1 MNSERKYYATLGGM
15 LALVLFMVTVT
26 NSVAQHLQQRPQT
39 HSPLPPEST
48 ARIESRL
55 AVPGVIALAARD
67 VLEAAQNSSATAIS
81 QREDDALKQASH
93 DYYQG
98 EYDSAMRLARS
109 LAQKTEGR
117 SDDHAQRIR
126 GQALLLLANCEMQ
139 AGDWENAR
147 RHLDMIPRNTPV
159 DDVVA
164 WLKGDTYSA
173 LGKYD
178 EAITWYSAA
187 AAKNTVIKHRVNA
200 RLAHALYAAKRWEE
214 ASKALETLIRDFPD
228 YPRRPRALYEFA
240 MAQEAMGKDKA
251 AAQAFLTAWFEYP
264 FHPFGKDARVHLAAY
279 QDRGIKPA
287 TPYSP
292 EQLLKKYR
300 TLRID
305 KHWDDVRLLLDE
317 LRLEHQTESRNSA
330 FEHEIAFEHA
340 LNDYGQRHFVSA
352 RDRLLTLAEK
362 WEKGER
368 AGLNRSNIYRF
379 LSRTYSAM
387 GELEL
392 ALKAQDVM
400 HESSPLRTRLSARAQ
415 LLEAHGRY
423 QEAFEIYDKLV
434 AANQRKSWEF
444 TWLLYKTGQY
454 DLAYENLASMAERSS
469 GEKQAKYLY
478 WAART
483 LENAE
488 KPRDARA
495 IFERIQQAHR
505 TRYYGLQ
512 ASNRILDIDQ
522 RLAVNN
528 SLIAHAED
536 IANTADVALDAM
548 DNAESGL
555 AVASL
560 AEDPRTALRGYAIEP
575 VTRPTACNAIETGIA
590 CAPVTQEIPPQAL
603 QVLTNAISPT
613 TKIGNILG
621 LGAELVERDSDSD
634 GSGSAP
640 ADSTPLPKQRL
651 KRSPNKVTYTTQG
664 RIHWEGR
671 FGSSSSFARA
681 KNGQIPGPQPEEAR
695 AYDEESYVGGLQ
707 RASATAGD
715 VFPQLIRAE
724 WLWNA
729 GLDTAARWAIRD
741 VAIEYRDLTSRY
753 RPTKSPH
760 ELPAL
765 RWSYTI
771 DNRRKNRAGFW
782 GLQSE
787 EKRFPAPAKPEA
799 KTQLLT
805 RQQKIYDR
813 RSELRPILVDAF
825 KEAGDHYMV
834 RRYTMQIGGWYRND
848 PTGPGRTSWMQA
860 YSRAFPS
867 IVMREAKRYGLNPY
881 VLWALMTVE
890 SSYNP
895 DSISPALALGLLQV
909 IPKTGLKT
917 ALMLGDA
924 DFGPMDLLDEEVAI
938 RHGAFYFSELI
949 KKFHGQELLAF
960 AGYNGGPHRV
970 GDWLDSR
977 GNQTLDEF
985 IEEIPFNEARGYS
998 KKVARFIALY
1008 LRIYEGQDGL
1018 YIGQNLRADYRP
1030 EPRF

>member
-1 MNSERKYYATLGGM
+1 MNSERKDYATLGGM
-15 LALVLFMVTVT
+15 LTLVLFMVTVT
-26 NSVAQHLQQRPQT
+26 NSMAQHLQQS
-39 HSPLPPEST
+39 SPSKLPLTPDST
-48 ARIESRL
+48 AKIETRL
-55 AVPGVIALAARD
+55 AVPGVIAVAARD
-67 VLEAAQNSSATAIS
+67 VLAATQNSTATAIS
-81 QREDDALKQASH
+81 QREEDALKQATNE
-93 DYYQG
+93 YYEGQY
-98 EYDSAMRLARS
+98 ESAMRLARA
-109 LAQKTEGR
+109 LAQKLEGQNDEHTQ
-117 SDDHAQRIR
+117 SLR

-164 WLKGDTYSA
+164 WLKGDTFTA
-173 LGKYD
+173 LGQHD
-178 EAITWYSAA
+178 QAIIWYSAA
-187 AAKNTVIKHRVNA
+187 ASKDTVIKHRVNA
-200 RLAHALYAAKRWEE
+200 RLAHAYYSVGRWED
-214 ASKALETLIRDFPD
+214 ASKALEKLIRDFPD
-228 YPRRPRALYEFA
+228 YPRRPRALFEFA
-240 MAQEAMGKDKA
+240 MTQEALGKDKQ
-251 AAQAFLTAWFEYP
+251 AAQAFLNAWFEFPY
-264 FHPFGKDARVHLAAY
+264 HPLGKEARTHLAAY
-279 QDRGIKPA
+279 RDRGITPH

-292 EQLLKKYR
+292 EQLLKRYR
-300 TLRID
+300 TLRVN
-305 KHWDDVRLLLDE
+305 KHWDDVRALLDE
-317 LRLEHQTESRNSA
+317 LAVANQTETKDSA
-330 FEHEIAFEHA
+330 FEHEIAYEHA
-340 LNDYGQRHFVSA
+340 LNDYGQRHFTSA
-352 RDRLLTLAEK
+352 RDRFLALAEK
-362 WEKGER
+362 WEKGDR
-368 AGLNRSNIYRF
+368 AGINRSNVYRF

-392 ALKAQDVM
+392 ALKALDVT

-423 QEAFEIYDKLV
+423 QEAFDIYDKLV
-434 AANQRKSWEF
+434 GANQRKSWEF

-454 DLAYENLASMAERSS
+454 DLAYENLAAMAERSS

-483 LENAE
+483 LENAD
-488 KPRDARA
+488 KPMEARA
-495 IFERIQQAHR
+495 VFERLQQAHR

-522 RLAVNN
+522 RLSV
-528 SLIAHAED
+528 SGSMIAHAED
-536 IANTADVALDAM
+536 IANTADFALDAM
-548 DNAESGL
+548 ESAQPGF
-555 AVASL
+555 AVTSMAD
-560 AEDPRTALRGYAIEP
+560 DPRTMLRGYALQ
-575 VTRPTACNAIETGIA
+575 PTPSPAACNAIETGIS
-590 CAPVTQEIPPQAL
+590 CLPPSTEIPPKAL
-603 QVLTNAISPT
+603 EVLTNAVSPT
-613 TKIGNILG
+613 TKIGSILG

-634 GSGSAP
+634 GSGSEP
-640 ADSTPLPKQRL
+640 ADSSPLPKQKL
-651 KRSPNKVTYTTQG
+651 KRSTARANYSTQARIYWDG
-664 RIHWEGR
+664 RL
-671 FGSSSSFARA
+671 GSSTSFARA
-681 KNGQIPGPQPEEAR
+681 KDGLIPGPLPAQPT
-695 AYDEESYVGGLQ
+695 AYDEESYKGGLK
-707 RASATAGD
+707 RASTVAGD
-715 VFPQLIRAE
+715 VFPQLIRAQ

-729 GLDTAARWAIRD
+729 GLDTAARWAVRD

-753 RPTKSPH
+753 RPTKKPH

-771 DNRRKNRAGFW
+771 DNRRKNRAQFW

-787 EKRFPAPAKPEA
+787 EKRYPVPDKAEA
-799 KTQLLT
+799 RAQLLT

-813 RSELRPILVDAF
+813 RTELRSVLVDAF

-834 RRYTMQIGGWYRND
+834 RRYTMQTGGWYRND

-917 ALMLGDA
+917 ALMLGDS

-1008 LRIYEGQDGL
+1008 LRIYEGKDGL
-1018 YIGQNLRADYRP
+1018 YIGQNLRADYRA